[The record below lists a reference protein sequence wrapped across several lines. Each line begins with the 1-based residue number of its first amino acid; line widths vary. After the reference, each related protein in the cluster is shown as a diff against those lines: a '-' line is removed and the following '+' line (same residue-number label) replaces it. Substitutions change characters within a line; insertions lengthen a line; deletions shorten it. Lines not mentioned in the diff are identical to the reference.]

1 MNEFICDKYVL
12 HRSEAAQHTDRPFQY
27 PAQYQWLH
35 CQPARALVSISAI
48 RKKVLFLIKHAPRYH
63 QSLWQLRRRLQ
74 KPIALA
80 GVVSAKHRQP
90 DPFDLEADDHIPLR
104 QRMGEHGSM
113 YTVSGGS
120 VGKDYGG
127 DGPMARQEPLGRPR
141 GWDDPTLEADYKR
154 ESTGEQN

>member
-1 MNEFICDKYVL
+1 MNSSVISTSSIGRKQL
-12 HRSEAAQHTDRPFQY
+12 SILTDRSSIQRNISGFIANL
-27 PAQYQWLH
+27 PALWFLFRQ
-35 CQPARALVSISAI
+35 SE
-48 RKKVLFLIKHAPRYH
+48 KKSSSSSSMPHDTINHSGNFGED
-63 QSLWQLRRRLQ
+63 LQ

-80 GVVSAKHRQP
+80 GVVFAKHRQP

-104 QRMGEHGSM
+104 QRMGEHGSK

-127 DGPMARQEPLGRPR
+127 DGPMARQEPLARPR
-141 GWDDPTLEADYKR
+141 GWEDPTLEADYKR

>member
-1 MNEFICDKYVL
+1 MNSSVISTSSIGQKQL
-12 HRSEAAQHTDRPFQY
+12 SILKDRPSIQRNISGFIANL
-27 PAQYQWLH
+27 PALWFLFRQLEKKASSSSSMPH
-35 CQPARALVSISAI
+35 DTISHSGN
-48 RKKVLFLIKHAPRYH
+48 FGED
-63 QSLWQLRRRLQ
+63 LQ
-74 KPIALA
+74 KPIALSA
-80 GVVSAKHRQP
+80 VVSAKHRQP

-113 YTVSGGS
+113 YTMSGGS

-141 GWDDPTLEADYKR
+141 GWEDPTLEADYKR